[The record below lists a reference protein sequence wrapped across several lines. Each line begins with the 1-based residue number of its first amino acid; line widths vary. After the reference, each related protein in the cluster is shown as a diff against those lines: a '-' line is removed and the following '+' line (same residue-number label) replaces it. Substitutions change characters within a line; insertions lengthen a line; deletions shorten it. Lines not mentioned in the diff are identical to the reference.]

1 MEWNRKNERKP
12 SLLPHPESGQSSLP
26 SQSRCLEGGR
36 GPLGGWKLHL
46 IALLEIPVPC
56 PFLRKTMDPTNMAG
70 SPVLDLILSC
80 LPLPTQG
87 LWSRLPPAGGL
98 GLPGSNAKV
107 LALPAGP
114 AAQTLQL
121 PLSAN
126 CCCYLSLSVGISL
139 PAISTKILSHSS

>member
-1 MEWNRKNERKP
+1 MEQKERNGVVSAPTPGIWAKFAAFP
-12 SLLPHPESGQSSLP
+12 KLVF
-26 SQSRCLEGGR
+26 GR
-36 GPLGGWKLHL
+36 GPLGGWKFHL

-56 PFLRKTMDPTNMAG
+56 TFLRKTMDPTKMAG
-70 SPVLDLILSC
+70 SPVLDLSLSR

-98 GLPGSNAKV
+98 ELPGSNAKV